1 MDFYNGVE
9 GMHYEMVD
17 GEAVRLPDDPSSQ
30 QNLVLAPYNNIATI
44 DFQVDI
50 LSTQLTEEREWS
62 VSQAIKNVQENQE
75 YVKTFAGDGM
85 PESIYNDL
93 SGYWKPYTL
102 CRVCNEDHTGE
113 YSIDKFDE
121 FVEKWYAFMAE
132 KK

>member
-1 MDFYNGVE
+1 MNGGAYVVANTDDEEKIDKIMKVLDAYGNKDLWMDFYNGVE

-75 YVKTFAGDGM
+75 
-85 PESIYNDL
+85 
-93 SGYWKPYTL
+93 
-102 CRVCNEDHTGE
+102 
-113 YSIDKFDE
+113 
-121 FVEKWYAFMAE
+121 
-132 KK
+132 